1 MRAACARVLS
11 CRAEFSQ
18 RLDDEVDGLIA
29 RVGPCRR
36 GRGWYV
42 VLPVSASCAQALSC
56 RAEFSRPL
64 DDEVGSLVAHVRP
77 CW

>member
-18 RLDDEVDGLIA
+18 RLDDEVGSLIA
-29 RVGPCRR
+29 HVGPCRC

-42 VLPVSASCAQALSC
+42 VLHAGAACAQALSC
-56 RAEFSRPL
+56 RAEFSRRL
-64 DDEVGSLVAHVRP
+64 DGEVGGLIAHVGP
-77 CW
+77 CR